1 MRVDQPTQPRM
12 KLKDPFIHFSLVIS
26 VLILMGCQSGSGSFR
41 QRMDVSLG
49 DSEAVMLEKM
59 ERLNAR
65 NVTNE
70 TQYQFYEQTTR
81 EQKYYWWELPDKTIA
96 AVLLAGNSLKTLKVV
111 TCEVGEPGRGVAGIA
126 QWRSQKGVP
135 KAVPKDR

>member
-1 MRVDQPTQPRM
+1 
-12 KLKDPFIHFSLVIS
+12 
-26 VLILMGCQSGSGSFR
+26 
-41 QRMDVSLG
+41 MDVSLG